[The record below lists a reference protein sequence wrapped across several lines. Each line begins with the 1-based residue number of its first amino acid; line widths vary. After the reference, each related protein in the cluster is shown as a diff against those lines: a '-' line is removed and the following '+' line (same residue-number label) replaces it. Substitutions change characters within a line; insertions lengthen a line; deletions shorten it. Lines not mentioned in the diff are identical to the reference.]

1 MIWFFFVIPV
11 LVAACWSPYAM
22 KVNPNDRMTVCGI
35 LGAAVFVAMLLQG
48 LSYYAAISASS
59 SDVEVLNGK
68 VLSKS
73 RERVSCEHSY
83 ECNCYYVETCSGSG
97 TSRSCTR
104 TRHCS
109 TCYEHSY
116 DVDWDVQTSVGT
128 ITINRIDRQGL
139 GQPPRWTNVVL
150 GEPVSR
156 SHSYSNYILGNRDSL
171 FAKNKEFGEKFKDL
185 IPEYPEVYDYYRFN
199 RVLNLTGAYLPTV
212 YWNSVLNDELKTL
225 GPARQVNIILVVTK
239 DQPAEFFNGLIY
251 NWAGGKKND
260 VIVVVNVDGAQNI
273 TWVRST
279 SFADGMDNMEL
290 HHRIEDKLLGQGMG
304 VAVLKDITNGIAVG
318 FNRVSMEKMEYL
330 KWRPMSTWESVWV
343 AFIGL
348 LLPLVAGVIITRRY

>member
-11 LVAACWSPYAM
+11 LAAAVMSPYAM
-22 KVNPNDRMTVCGI
+22 KANEGERGSVVAMLCG
-35 LGAAVFVAMLLQG
+35 AVVVGMLLQG
-48 LSYYAAISASS
+48 ISYGVFVKGSAS
-59 SDVEVLNGK
+59 DIEILNGK

-83 ECNCYYVETCSGSG
+83 ECNCYYVESCSGTG

-104 TRHCS
+104 TRYCS

-116 DVDWDVQTSVGT
+116 DIDWDVQTSVGT
-128 ITINRIDRQGL
+128 ITIDRIDRQGL
-139 GQPPRWTNVVL
+139 GRPARWEGVVL
-150 GEPVSR
+150 GEPVAR

-171 FAKNKEFGEKFKDL
+171 FAKNKEYGEKFKDI
-185 IPEYPEVYDYYRFN
+185 IPPYPQVFDYYRFN
-199 RVLNLTGAYLPTV
+199 RVLNLTGAYLPVT
-212 YWNSVLNDELKTL
+212 YWNSILNDELKAL

-239 DQPAEFFNGLIY
+239 NQPAEFFNGLIY

-260 VIVVVNVDGAQNI
+260 VIVTVNIDDAQNI

-304 VAVLKDITNGIAVG
+304 VSVLKDITVGIGAG
-318 FNRVSMEKMEYL
+318 FKRVSMEKMEYL
-330 KWRPMSTWESVWV
+330 KWRPMTTGESIWV
-343 AFIGL
+343 VFIGL
-348 LLPLVAGVIITRRY
+348 LAPLSAGLIISRRY